1 MITSND
7 LFDLHYSFVLIR
19 DNISCP
25 QNAQILKTISTTVL
39 SQCDSDNSIRKALSQ
54 IGIVDSEKWR
64 FVFCENVYTFRK
76 LITNQK
82 AMLTLSKIC
91 AILCQLIEEE
101 KFEQAYDFADSI
113 HFVPLIIEKNMKI
126 SVRKLKKLTRE
137 YRKKWKEKRIYS
149 IW

>member
-19 DNISCP
+19 DNIFYP
-25 QNAQILKTISTTVL
+25 QNAQILKALSEVVL
-39 SQCDSDNSIRKALSQ
+39 SQCDSDNSIRKSLSK

-113 HFVPLIIEKNMKI
+113 HFVPFLIEKDMTVSSK
-126 SVRKLKKLTRE
+126 KMKKLTKK
-137 YRKKWKEKRIYS
+137 YRKKWKEKLVF
-149 IW
+149 